1 MLTPTSN
8 VVRLFYNEKC
18 KGCENAVWIAV
29 PRFYYATPDGMK
41 YIENKA
47 AICKKYL
54 EKERQ
59 ACFDRNARFA
69 EDYFIDSRDYLL
81 YRHYDCEDRNGK

>member
-29 PRFYYATPDGMK
+29 PRF
-41 YIENKA
+41 
-47 AICKKYL
+47 
-54 EKERQ
+54 
-59 ACFDRNARFA
+59 A

-81 YRHYDCEDRNGK
+81 YRHYDCEE

>member
-18 KGCENAVWIAV
+18 KGCENAVWIYV
-29 PRFYYATPDGMK
+29 KSFYYITADGMK
-41 YIENKA
+41 HRDNKA
-47 AICKKYL
+47 ALCKKYIQ
-54 EKERQ
+54 KARQ
-59 ACFDRNARFA
+59 VCFDGDACFV

>member
-41 YIENKA
+41 YRDNKA
-47 AICKKYL
+47 ALCKKYL

-59 ACFDRNARFA
+59 ACFDHNARFA

-81 YRHYDCEDRNGK
+81 YRHYDCEE

>member
-47 AICKKYL
+47 AICKS
-54 EKERQ
+54 
-59 ACFDRNARFA
+59 
-69 EDYFIDSRDYLL
+69 I
-81 YRHYDCEDRNGK
+81 

>member
-18 KGCENAVWIAV
+18 KGCENAVWIYV
-29 PRFYYATPDGMK
+29 KSFYYITADGMK
-41 YIENKA
+41 HRDNKA
-47 AICKKYL
+47 ALCKKYIQ
-54 EKERQ
+54 KARQ
-59 ACFDRNARFA
+59 ACFDRNACFA
-69 EDYFIDSRDYLL
+69 EDYFIDSWDYLL